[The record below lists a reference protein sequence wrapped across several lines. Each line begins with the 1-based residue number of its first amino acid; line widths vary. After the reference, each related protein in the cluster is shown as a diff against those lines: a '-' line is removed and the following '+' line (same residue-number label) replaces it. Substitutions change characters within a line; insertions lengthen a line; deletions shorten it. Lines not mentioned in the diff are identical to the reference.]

1 VVLRQATLLTNAT
14 MEPPSSPTKRPA
26 TPQSH
31 IKSLFTAASSC
42 TSASSIQITPPSASR
57 TNLFSV
63 TRPFP
68 EEETHYTSEESQS
81 GLRRTLSS
89 PIRRAKDALSS
100 GSQTDTESQDEHAS
114 PFKSHH
120 TLGLRKSPSWSA
132 LFSPSKSHKFGHRK
146 EPERQDGLTTDEDE
160 REEEGDTMT
169 GTRRA
174 RSPFIG
180 QGRANN
186 LKERALGLIRGGKRG
201 SFSSPR
207 GDGEFPSFGLA
218 ADFYQALY

>member
-1 VVLRQATLLTNAT
+1 
-14 MEPPSSPTKRPA
+14 MEPPASPTKRPA

-63 TRPFP
+63 TQPFP
-68 EEETHYTSEESQS
+68 EEDTHYTSEESQS

-100 GSQTDTESQDEHAS
+100 NSQTDTESQDEHAS
-114 PFKSHH
+114 PSKSHH
-120 TLGLRKSPSWSA
+120 TLGLRKSPSWSV
-132 LFSPSKSHKFGHRK
+132 LFSPSKSHKFRHRK
-146 EPERQDGLTTDEDE
+146 EPNPQDGLTTDEDE
-160 REEEGDTMT
+160 REEEGEEEGDTTT

-174 RSPFIG
+174 RSPFKG

-207 GDGEFPSFGLA
+207 GDGEFPSFKLA